1 MKIARIIE
9 ADAVR
14 TAKIGDNPPPS
25 LEDCIKVLEAME
37 VDGNF
42 YPSGNYFHSPRHWRD
57 WALISWELHIN
68 PMPELRRNFPAI
80 AVSDW
85 KTVQY
90 VFESWR
96 NEDE

>member
-1 MKIARIIE
+1 MKIKRIIE
-9 ADAVR
+9 NDTIR
-14 TAKIGDNPPPS
+14 TARINDNPPPS
-25 LEDCIKVLEAME
+25 LEDCLKVLEAME
-37 VDGNF
+37 VDGDF
-42 YPSGNYFHSPRHWRD
+42 APSGNYFHGPRHWRD

-68 PMPELRRNFPAI
+68 PMPIMRNNFPAI
-80 AVSDW
+80 AGCEW